1 MSGHNALEELN
12 KEAEIE
18 FNGKVFDFGKA
29 VPTDGAAGFAPGCIF
44 VHADTAGGATDC
56 VFVNRGTAASCD
68 FNALTVT

>member
-18 FNGKVFDFGKA
+18 FDGKVFDFGTT

-44 VHADTAGGATDC
+44 VHADTSGGATDC